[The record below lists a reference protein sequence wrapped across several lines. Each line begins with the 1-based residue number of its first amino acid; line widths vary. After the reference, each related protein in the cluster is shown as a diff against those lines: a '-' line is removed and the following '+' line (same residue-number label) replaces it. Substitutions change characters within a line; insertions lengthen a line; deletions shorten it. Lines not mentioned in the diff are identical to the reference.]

1 MENVQSSML
10 DFKNVKTSK
19 TNKTKIGLKEDIK
32 IDSNK
37 FDVYF
42 KSYS

>member
-1 MENVQSSML
+1 MVN
-10 DFKNVKTSK
+10 FKNVKVSK
-19 TNKTKIGLKEDIK
+19 TNKTKIGLKKEEQK

-42 KSYS
+42 KSYQ